1 MKRWTNLALFVLLG
15 LAFVTGW
22 VAFFYS
28 TAPSRASLIVHAVS
42 GYAILA
48 LTPWKSVIASH
59 GVRRRRPGW
68 WASLVLTVLILV
80 SVLAGILH
88 STGLLIAV
96 GAISAMEVH
105 VGAALV
111 AVPFVIWHVI
121 ARRLPVRAVDL
132 SRRSL
137 LRAGALLAG
146 SGLAYGAGEGAVRL
160 LMLPGS
166 ARRLTGSYETGS
178 LDPALLPATQWM
190 FDNVPRIDPAS
201 WRLRVQIA
209 GTIREWTYD
218 ELLAFDDRVRA
229 TLDCTGG
236 FYSTQDWSG
245 VWLSRLLALFPH
257 PLAGEPMSSGSRDF
271 PRGQGRVGA
280 PASIHV
286 VSTTGYDR
294 RFSIESGGRLLIA
307 TRLGGQP
314 LDPGHGFPVRV
325 VAPDRRGYWWVKW
338 VSAITVDELP
348 SWWQLPFPMQ

>member
-22 VAFFYS
+22 VAFFYA
-28 TAPSRASLIVHAVS
+28 TAPSRTSLIVHAVS
-42 GYAILA
+42 GYAIVA

-59 GVRRRRPGW
+59 GIRRRRSGW
-68 WASLVLTVLILV
+68 WASVVLTALVLV
-80 SVLAGILH
+80 SVVAGILH
-88 STGLLIAV
+88 STGLLVSV
-96 GAISAMEVH
+96 GVISAMEVH

-111 AVPFVIWHVI
+111 AVPFVIWHVV

-146 SGLAYGAGEGAVRL
+146 AGLVYGAGEGVVRAL
-160 LMLPGS
+160 TLPGW
-166 ARRLTGSYETGS
+166 RRRFTGSYEYGS
-178 LDPALLPATQWM
+178 LDAALLPATQWM
-190 FDNVPRIDPAS
+190 FDSVPTIDPAS
-201 WRLRVQIA
+201 WRLVLRA
-209 GTIREWTYD
+209 GSSVRQWTYD

-245 VWLSRLLALFPH
+245 VWLSRLLACFQTDGG
-257 PLAGEPMSSGSRDF
+257 PLPPPCGEGRGGGPVAVAAAGS
-271 PRGQGRVGA
+271 V
-280 PASIHV
+280 HV
-286 VSTTGYDR
+286 RSLTGYDR
-294 RFSIESGGRLLIA
+294 RFSIESAGRLLIA
-307 TRLGGQP
+307 TRLGDQP
-314 LDPGHGFPVRV
+314 LDPGHGFPVRL

-338 VSAITVDELP
+338 VTAITIDELP

>member
-42 GYAILA
+42 GYAIIA

-68 WASLVLTVLILV
+68 WASLVLTTLVLV

-88 STGLLIAV
+88 STGLLISV
-96 GAISAMEVH
+96 GVISAMEVH

-111 AVPFVIWHVI
+111 AVPFVIWHAI
-121 ARRLPVRAVDL
+121 ARRVPIRAVDL

-137 LRAGALLAG
+137 LRASALLAG
-146 SGLAYGAGEGAVRL
+146 SGLAYGAGEVVVRAL
-160 LMLPGS
+160 ALPGS
-166 ARRLTGSYETGS
+166 TRRFTGSYEYGS
-178 LDPALLPATQWM
+178 LDPAQLPATQWM
-190 FDNVPRIDPAS
+190 FDTVPQIDPAS
-201 WRLRVQIA
+201 WRLIVRTA
-209 GTIREWTYD
+209 TARREWTYD
-218 ELLAFDDRVRA
+218 DLLPFDDRVRA

-245 VWLSRLLALFPH
+245 VWLSRLLATLPP
-257 PLAGEPMSSGSRDF
+257 PLAGE
-271 PRGQGRVGA
+271 GRVGA
-280 PASIHV
+280 PGSIHV
-286 VSTTGYDR
+286 KSHTGYDR
-294 RFSIESGGRLLIA
+294 RFSIESAGRLLIA

-314 LDPGHGFPVRV
+314 LDPGHGFPVRL

-338 VSAITVDELP
+338 VTAIAVDELP